1 MRKLLYIITLAVVF
15 TSCATPMTRSQR
27 YPKMY
32 SEKPAVLLVM
42 PPINRTTNV
51 EAKEAF
57 YTSMNTVLI
66 EKGYYVVSP
75 TLAADFLKS
84 ESGYDTEMFF
94 EGELNQFG
102 NVFGADAVIFTVIDK
117 WEKNGFGINTDI
129 HYVIKSTK
137 SNEILFER
145 KCNLFLDTSVSSSG
159 GGVLG
164 ALVNIA
170 ATAIN
175 TATTK
180 HIEAARKC
188 NYFVFD
194 DLPSGKYRIDYQNDG
209 EIATGEPNISARV
222 K

>member
-1 MRKLLYIITLAVVF
+1 MKKLLYIITLAIIL
-15 TSCATPMTRSQR
+15 TSCATPISRSQR

-32 SEKPAVLLVM
+32 SEKPAVILVM

-84 ESGYDTEMFF
+84 ESGYDSEMFF
-94 EGELNQFG
+94 EGNLNQFG
-102 NVFGADAVIFTVIDK
+102 NVFGADAVIFTIIEK
-117 WEKNGFGINTDI
+117 WEKQGVGIRTDI
-129 HYVIKSTK
+129 HYVVKSTK

-164 ALVNIA
+164 TLVDIA

-194 DLPSGKYRIDYQNDG
+194 DLPSGKYRPDYQNDG
-209 EIATGEPNISARV
+209 NIATSEPNITKTV